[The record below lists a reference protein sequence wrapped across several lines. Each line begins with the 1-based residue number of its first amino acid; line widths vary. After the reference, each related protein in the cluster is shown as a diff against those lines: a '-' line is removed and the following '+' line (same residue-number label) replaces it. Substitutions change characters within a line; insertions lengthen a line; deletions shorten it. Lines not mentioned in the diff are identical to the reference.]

1 MIELGTIII
10 ENGIAMV
17 RTNYFHGLDVKKE
30 EYHVSVSEIFK
41 SDEGNNQVKEIVWS
55 VEDANGWL
63 DSISVKC
70 GCTIIEP
77 NGIYL
82 VLTEPNGESNDS

>member
-1 MIELGTIII
+1 MIKLGTVVV

-41 SDEGNNQVKEIVWS
+41 SDKDSNQVKEIVWD
-55 VEDANGWL
+55 VEGVNSWL
-63 DSISVKC
+63 DSVSVKN

-77 NGIYL
+77 NG
-82 VLTEPNGESNDS
+82 ENNDS